1 MKDNGGPRR
10 PCAVVAG
17 VLCIISAGAIMI
29 RKPAVAGKFYEADP
43 RKLRATV
50 ESFLKKNYAPV
61 GRPAGILAPHA
72 GYVFS
77 GAAAGAAFSRLKKAD
92 FDTLVIMATGHTMP
106 LKNGALLAEGSFE
119 TPLGR
124 VEIDSAFCAKLL
136 GEKGLFED
144 SPRAHAS
151 EHAVEV
157 QLPFL
162 QVLKGA
168 SVKIV
173 PVLFNSSDTDLLAE
187 AGRTIGRA
195 MKGRKALFCVSS
207 DLSHYP
213 PGDVAELSDRSVLLA
228 LRQALRNASPSYF
241 SLANELLL
249 AKVPGMDTTAC
260 GQAAMTAGA
269 VAALELGCNDFELAL
284 YTNSGEVSGD
294 DSAVVGYG
302 AGFYT
307 EVSPK
312 PDGAPE
318 LTAEMKKELLALARG
333 SIAAALK
340 GAKPA
345 ERGLDRRPEFNQ
357 PAAVFVTLSAGE
369 RLRGCIGSLEP
380 RGTLADMTASY
391 ARAAAFE
398 DPRFPGLSGAE
409 LEKVT
414 IEISLLSP
422 LRRAA
427 SAAEV
432 QPGVHG
438 VYVKSG
444 RRSGTYLP
452 QVWEH
457 FDNKEDFLSSLC
469 LEKAG
474 LAAGAWKDKGTELYV
489 YTVEKFSED

>member
-1 MKDNGGPRR
+1 
-10 PCAVVAG
+10 
-17 VLCIISAGAIMI
+17 MI

-43 RKLRATV
+43 LKLRAEV
-50 ESFLKKNYAPV
+50 ASFLKKDYAPA
-61 GRPAGILAPHA
+61 GRPAGILVPHA

-92 FDTLVIMATGHTMP
+92 FDTLVIMATGHTMA
-106 LKNGALLAEGSFE
+106 LRSGALLAEGSFE

-124 VEIDSAFCAKLL
+124 VEIDSAFCAELL

-144 SPRAHAS
+144 SPRAHAA

-162 QVLKGA
+162 QALKGGA
-168 SVKIV
+168 AKIV
-173 PVLFNSSDTDLLAE
+173 PLLFNTSDVRLLEE
-187 AGRTIGRA
+187 AGRAVGRA
-195 MKGRKALFCVSS
+195 MKGRRAMFCVSS

-228 LRQALRNASPSYF
+228 LRQAMRNSSPSYF
-241 SLANELLL
+241 ALANEFLL
-249 AKVPGMDTTAC
+249 AKAPGMDTTAC
-260 GQAAMTAGA
+260 GQAAMTAGVA
-269 VAALELGCNDFELAL
+269 AALELGCNDFELAL
-284 YTNSGEVSGD
+284 YTNSGKVAGD

-307 EVSPK
+307 EVSPR

-318 LTAEMKKELLALARG
+318 LTAGMKRELLALARA
-333 SIAAALK
+333 SIASALK
-340 GAKPA
+340 GVGLTGT
-345 ERGLDRRPEFNQ
+345 GLDRRPEFNQ

-380 RGTLADMTASY
+380 RGTLTDMVRSY

-398 DPRFPGLSGAE
+398 DPRFPGVSGAE
-409 LEKVT
+409 LERLT

-457 FDNKEDFLSSLC
+457 FGRKEDFLSSLC
-469 LEKAG
+469 QEKAG
-474 LAAGAWKDKGTELYV
+474 LEAGAWKEKSAELYV
-489 YTVEKFSED
+489 YTVENFSEE